1 MISKLE
7 KKVVENT
14 NIIEDIILKYF
25 LKKLEV
31 NEVKTINTLIAN
43 NKFTFSH
50 KINLFCDL
58 THMSTIDAAKF
69 KVFTKI
75 NNEVIVNDDSLR
87 SDYFKNLN
95 TYYPFLINTY
105 LASEEV
111 LSNQKKLIFAINL
124 LIDDVVKLTKDY
136 TEKPQVYFQKKV
148 KNIFSV

>member
-31 NEVKTINTLIAN
+31 NEVNTINTLITN
-43 NKFTFSH
+43 NKFTFSN

-58 THMSTIDAAKF
+58 IHMSTIDVAKF
-69 KVFTKI
+69 KVYTKI
-75 NNEVIVNDDSLR
+75 NNEVILNNDSLK

-105 LASEEV
+105 LATEDV
-111 LSNQKKLIFAINL
+111 ISNQQKLTFAINL

-136 TEKPQVYFQKKV
+136 TEKPQTYFQKKV